1 MDSHAYPGA
10 RDYLETEVA
19 GRARHAT
26 SEEVRTTCSLAR
38 AERLIGREYHGR
50 FLIELLQNAA
60 DASRRI
66 DAGSGRSRIV
76 VRITEGPALLVANEG
91 EPMSAE
97 VVIKSLGH
105 IGASTKAQ
113 GQAIGHK
120 GIGFKSVLE
129 LTLKPEIYSGLRR
142 SVPALAVGFD
152 PEAAIQRIR
161 DASPNWDERAAEAQG
176 PDGNDPLA
184 AVPVLRFPR
193 WIEPL
198 PQEVAELA
206 KDGFD
211 TIVRLPFDS
220 RLGDDA
226 DGWLQKVRAA
236 LGDVSDRI
244 LLLLGSFA
252 EVIIED
258 RPAGT
263 REVISPEW
271 EQDAVPIKPGVSREI
286 VRVLRNDELSS
297 RWRLFRRELPDQVDL
312 VGKIAVGIRV
322 DDAPD
327 VQRVLPA
334 DSKDISAPFHLF
346 FPTFIRSGLPFL
358 LHAYFNVNAP
368 RTGFYRGSAE
378 HNEAMLDGLSELV
391 KLAVEDAV
399 EHGSTD
405 LASLVNLVAEAGEP
419 DDELARRFRS
429 DVLGRL
435 DDVPWI
441 PLQVGDEVPPSDR
454 PANVFGARPGLL
466 LRIGNAFP
474 PSYIRRHIRLGLP
487 DNNLSEDALQMA
499 MARSKGF
506 DFWEKIRELCL
517 PGDVAPWDEQETDS
531 RFRSLIELF
540 VALNSENSEATRTLL
555 DGIRGKAESQLI
567 PTVGDKDGR
576 VLLPVPDPSERALG
590 RRNRLVMARVQ
601 STEGQTLMPPDSLDV
616 AFLPDGLLSDTE
628 RDQAKPLGVRP
639 FTVDEVLDRLNVI
652 EDAQIDGEAL
662 VRFLWQMLT
671 RADRSDFGTRQA
683 ASHTSEFNPSAWFWC
698 QPGDGRRDE
707 TTRQRQRRRRY
718 LSAVPLPC
726 RDGRWRKAGSI
737 AFGSDWAS
745 WLEERAAGRP
755 TAAAS
760 HRIAAYCAVEQLS
773 PGPAA
778 LLASPDVVLSLLGE
792 DVFDKDTRVSGG
804 EEAGEA
810 PEERHLDTERH
821 AFLLR
826 LGVWEVPPIEAYESQ
841 NRNRRPFPW
850 TEQAKDPRSGM
861 AEEVGGWKF
870 GHGWEN
876 RPHSNVYLAED
887 YRFLWPLEEM
897 AQRDNS
903 ALVASLRFGA
913 KLYRE
918 RSNALFFCP
927 QCSSWAGSHTVW
939 RHSSDDA
946 YPSTLAVQLRS
957 EPWVP
962 CTLDGERLDTLSK
975 PRSAWWH
982 PKPPSGAALR
992 QSPLRFLLLC
1002 GPEQGV
1008 SEDLR
1013 ELSMIQTLETAGVRA
1028 VERLLLELKEQYK
1041 DELLPADPLRS
1052 GSARQAFIGLHR
1064 RAYER
1069 LSELALEQPEA
1080 AAAVMDRIGVLCE
1093 VGERLEYHAPGEARH
1108 DDGRFA
1114 AYVRYFKI
1122 PGSIPFAVLAR
1133 DRSPVA
1139 DRLGVA
1145 KFQLEL
1151 TRREE
1156 EEGRDVTDELRVIH
1170 GDRIA
1175 GLLAIMVHHSL
1186 GTQTLDV
1193 DSKEFEE
1200 RARRIQNLRIRQM
1213 DDLVIDATV
1222 EGLDITV
1229 TLGKETRQDLFLESP
1244 TSSSPVLY
1252 HDLSDDGWQDLLR
1265 RKIST
1270 YLAMVLENP
1279 AYAYTFAFYL
1289 QQESDADR
1297 EDFLRE
1303 LGISSKEVDVI
1314 KARIGVVSEE
1324 EQRRQLRWFS
1334 SVLDLLGSR
1343 TSELS
1348 LDPEDLAARFES
1360 THLSTEHAHR
1370 LVELGG
1376 GETARRDTDADGA
1389 LWLLDRQGVDL
1400 EALDSRLRELKKNDG
1415 LEIRVYRKLFGRW
1428 MNANGRR
1435 LSAVLATA
1443 LPAEEAKMKVL
1454 SLQPPDEFKFR
1465 LDPAMTDLL
1474 ASVVE
1479 ALRDAGLDADAD
1491 GLADKPEEIFI
1502 RLGEFSNRKELDEQI
1517 SRLYSEEER
1526 QRFLGRQ
1533 AAKWRREIRLLAV
1546 LARTHP
1552 ADTRTAIRAHDEAV
1566 TAILPPNPA
1575 SPAKLRDVLETLLGE
1590 HVELA
1595 DRIKECLV
1603 ETVNAPDPDQG
1614 ELLEWARQYG
1624 IDVDLLDEVQQTL
1637 EAPRREQSRELRKR
1651 SDQLTAARVHPIP
1664 PPGFEKITPPEPR
1677 PPVHGPIV
1685 VRKFN
1690 VTEEQVRRKKE
1701 LGDEGEQWALSAVI
1715 GALMR
1720 LDDGQR
1726 EAAIDEI
1733 ETLLKQR
1740 FTGLV
1745 EDALAHVHDARRR
1758 DLDDE
1763 ERIEALSGLLHVSQY
1778 SDTFGFDMVG
1788 WLPSSANG
1796 EPRAQYLEVKSS
1808 SGEGFHLSQG
1818 QWSLAEQLNKER
1830 KGYQYA
1836 VLVVRRGRS
1845 GRVPAAMDLL
1855 SDPVQLDNDGHL
1867 RMDVDGYRV
1876 AYRVSSS

>member
-1 MDSHAYPGA
+1 
-10 RDYLETEVA
+10 
-19 GRARHAT
+19 
-26 SEEVRTTCSLAR
+26 
-38 AERLIGREYHGR
+38 
-50 FLIELLQNAA
+50 
-60 DASRRI
+60 
-66 DAGSGRSRIV
+66 
-76 VRITEGPALLVANEG
+76 
-91 EPMSAE
+91 MSAE

-113 GQAIGHK
+113 GQAIGYK

-129 LTLKPEIYSGLRR
+129 LTLKPEIYSGLRH
-142 SVPALAVGFD
+142 SDHALAVGFD
-152 PEAAIQRIR
+152 PEAAIQKIR
-161 DASPNWDERAAEAQG
+161 DASPHWDKRAAEAQG
-176 PDGNDPLA
+176 SDRDDPLA

-206 KDGFD
+206 RDGFD

-226 DGWLQKVRAA
+226 NVWVQKVREA

-286 VRVLRNDELSS
+286 VRVLRNDKLSS

-312 VGKIAVGIRV
+312 AGKIAVGIRV
-322 DDAPD
+322 DDDPD

-334 DSKDISAPFHLF
+334 DTKDISAPFHLF

-378 HNEAMLDGLSELV
+378 RNEVMVNELAELV
-391 KLAVEDAV
+391 KIAVVDAV
-399 EHGSTD
+399 EQESTD

-429 DVLGRL
+429 DVLGLL
-435 DDVPWI
+435 DDVAWI

-466 LRIGNAFP
+466 LRIGNTFP
-474 PSYIRRHIRLGLP
+474 PSYIRRRIGLGLP

-517 PGDVAPWDEQETDS
+517 PGDVAPWDGQEAGS
-531 RFRSLIELF
+531 RFRSLIEMF
-540 VALNSENSEATRTLL
+540 SALNSEDSEATRTLL
-555 DGIRGKAESQLI
+555 DGLRGDPKSRLI
-567 PTVGDKDGR
+567 PTVCDKDSR
-576 VLLPVPDPSERALG
+576 VLLSVPDPSERLPG

-639 FTVDEVLDRLNVI
+639 FTVDEVLDRLNII

-671 RADRSDFGTRQA
+671 RADRSDFGTRQT

-726 RDGRWRKAGSI
+726 RDGRWRKAGSV
-737 AFGSDWAS
+737 AFGSDWAG

-760 HRIAAYCAVEQLS
+760 HRIAAYCAMEQLS
-773 PGPAA
+773 PGPSA

-810 PEERHLDTERH
+810 PEERHMDAERH

-861 AEEVGGWKF
+861 VEEAGGWKF

-927 QCSSWAGSHTVW
+927 QCSTWAGSHTVW
-939 RHSSDDA
+939 RHSGDDA
-946 YPSTLAVQLRS
+946 YPSTLAIQLRS

-962 CTLDGERLDTLSK
+962 CTLDGKRLDILSK
-975 PRSAWWH
+975 PRSSWWH
-982 PKPPSGAALR
+982 PKPPSGAALH
-992 QSPLRFLLLC
+992 QSPLRFLPLC

-1013 ELSMIQTLETAGVRA
+1013 ELSMIQTLETAGVDA
-1028 VERLLLELKEQYK
+1028 VERLLLELKEQYE
-1041 DELLPADPLRS
+1041 DGLLPTDPLRS

-1069 LSELALEQPEA
+1069 LSELRLEQPET
-1080 AAAVMDRIGVLCE
+1080 AAVVERVGMLCE
-1093 VGERLEYHAPGEARH
+1093 LGERLEYHVPSEARH
-1108 DDGRFA
+1108 DDGQFA
-1114 AYVRYFKI
+1114 AYVRYFKSL
-1122 PGSIPFAVLAR
+1122 GSIPFAVLAR
-1133 DRSPVA
+1133 DRASVA
-1139 DRLGVA
+1139 DRLGVT
-1145 KFQLEL
+1145 KFRLEL
-1151 TRREE
+1151 TRRRK
-1156 EEGRDVTDELRVIH
+1156 EEGRDVTDELHAIH

-1213 DDLVIDATV
+1213 DDLVIDARV
-1222 EGLDITV
+1222 KGLDLTV
-1229 TLGKETRQDLFLESP
+1229 TLGEETRQDLFLESP

-1265 RKIST
+1265 RKISP

-1303 LGISSKEVDVI
+1303 LGISSKEMDLI
-1314 KARIGVVSEE
+1314 KARVGVVSEE
-1324 EQRRQLRWFS
+1324 EQRRHLRWFG
-1334 SVLDLLGSR
+1334 SVLDLLGSQ
-1343 TSELS
+1343 SSDLS
-1348 LDPEDLAARFES
+1348 LDPKDLAARFES
-1360 THLSTEHAHR
+1360 TRLSTDQAHR
-1370 LVELGG
+1370 LIEVGG
-1376 GETARRDTDADGA
+1376 GETARRDTDEDGA
-1389 LWLLDRQGVDL
+1389 LWLLDRHGVDL
-1400 EALDSRLRELKKNDG
+1400 EALDSKLRETDRNDG
-1415 LEIRVYRKLFGRW
+1415 LEIGVYRKLFNRW

-1435 LSAVLATA
+1435 LSAVLAKT
-1443 LPAEEAKMKVL
+1443 LEDDEAKMKVL
-1454 SLQPPDEFKFR
+1454 SLRPPDELKFR
-1465 LDPAMTDLL
+1465 LDPAMPDLL
-1474 ASVVE
+1474 APVVE

-1491 GLADKPEEIFI
+1491 GLAVEGEELFV
-1502 RLGEFSNRKELDEQI
+1502 RLGGFGNRKELDRRI
-1517 SRLYSEEER
+1517 SLLYSEEER
-1526 QRFLGRQ
+1526 QSFLGRQ
-1533 AAKWRREIRLLAV
+1533 AAKWKRAIRLLAV

-1552 ADTRTAIRAHDEAV
+1552 ADTRTAIRAHDDAV
-1566 TAILPPNPA
+1566 TAILPTNP
-1575 SPAKLRDVLETLLGE
+1575 STPAKLRDVLDVLLGK
-1590 HVELA
+1590 HVDLS
-1595 DRIKECLV
+1595 DKVKKCLV
-1603 ETVNAPDPDQG
+1603 ETVNTPDPDQG
-1614 ELLEWARQYG
+1614 ELLEWARQDG
-1624 IDVDLLDEVQQTL
+1624 VNVDLLGEVQQAL
-1637 EAPRREQSRELRKR
+1637 DAPRREQAQELRKR
-1651 SDQLTAARVHPIP
+1651 ADQLVAAHVRPLP
-1664 PPGFEKITPPEPR
+1664 PPGFEKFTPPEPR
-1677 PPVHGPIV
+1677 PSKPDTREIK
-1685 VRKFN
+1685 KFN
-1690 VTEEQVRRKKE
+1690 VTEDQVRRKKE
-1701 LGDEGEQWALSAVI
+1701 LGDEGERWALSAVV
-1715 GALMR
+1715 GALLR
-1720 LDDGQR
+1720 LDDEKR

-1740 FTGLV
+1740 FTGVV

-1763 ERIEALSGLLHVSQY
+1763 ERIEVLSSLLHVSRY

-1788 WLPSSANG
+1788 WLPSAVSG

-1808 SGEGFHLSQG
+1808 SSEGFHLSQG
-1818 QWSLAEQLNKER
+1818 QWSFAEQLNKEG

-1845 GRVPAAMDLL
+1845 GGVPAAMDLL
-1855 SDPVQLDNDGHL
+1855 SDPVELDNDGHL
-1867 RMDVDGYRV
+1867 RMAVDGYQV